1 MKDDLFAELMES
13 AQEALE
19 HAGGRRELRTTRLP
33 EPPEPMSWSDVKRL
47 RARVRTSQAVFAH
60 YLNVST
66 KLVQAWEAR
75 RREPEGA
82 ALRLLRLAEKYP
94 GVVFR
99 EALPDTLAAPNPKS
113 VRAYS
118 QASNTKRAASGARSA
133 RQPKNPAKG
142 KPARHGPEGR
152 RRRSA

>member
-1 MKDDLFAELMES
+1 MKDELFAELME
-13 AQEALE
+13 AAGEALD
-19 HAGGRRELRTTRLP
+19 HAREKRELRTTKLP

-99 EALPDTLAAPNPKS
+99 EAIPDAPRKRS
-113 VRAYS
+113 AKQV
-118 QASNTKRAASGARSA
+118 RAASQPLHAKSSAKAPPGNRS
-133 RQPKNPAKG
+133 KKL
-142 KPARHGPEGR
+142 RH
-152 RRRSA
+152 

>member
-1 MKDDLFAELMES
+1 LIMKDELFAELME
-13 AQEALE
+13 AAEEALD
-19 HAGGRRELRTTRLP
+19 HARGKRELRTTRLP

-99 EALPDTLAAPNPKS
+99 EAASDAP
-113 VRAYS
+113 
-118 QASNTKRAASGARSA
+118 TKQSAKRVRAASRPLNAKRSA
-133 RQPKNPAKG
+133 KAVASGSRAK
-142 KPARHGPEGR
+142 KLRH
-152 RRRSA
+152 